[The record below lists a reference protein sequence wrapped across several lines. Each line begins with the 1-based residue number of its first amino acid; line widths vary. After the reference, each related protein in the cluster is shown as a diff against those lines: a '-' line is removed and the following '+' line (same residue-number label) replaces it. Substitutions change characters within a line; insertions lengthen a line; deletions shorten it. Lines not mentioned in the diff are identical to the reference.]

1 MALTPL
7 MVVGSYEGVLRRG
20 FMVVELRTE
29 TASRGAKL
37 AGAGFLGKVGR
48 RDGAAGSS
56 GAEGRRKGLT
66 CGAHM

>member
-1 MALTPL
+1 
-7 MVVGSYEGVLRRG
+7 
-20 FMVVELRTE
+20 MVVELRTE
-29 TASRGAKL
+29 TASRVAKL
-37 AGAGFLGKVGR
+37 ADAGFLGKVGR